1 MVIGILGGMG
11 SYATLNI
18 FDRLLSLFPAE
29 KEWDRPRIL
38 IDNNCTM
45 PSRVVAA
52 LYGTDREKLVK
63 EMSSSVNNLIKS
75 GATHIFLACNTS
87 HIFLD
92 DVYQNVPEA
101 KGKIYSIIECLA
113 KDLSTKKTSNPVAL
127 IATEGTLETKIY
139 QNIFAPYH
147 IEIVQPDQDKFS
159 LMREL
164 IEAVKQNNL
173 NETHCQKFINLI
185 KGFGVNNVILGC
197 TEFPVLYSKFKS
209 KIDKT
214 GLNIYD
220 PLESTIQLLRKIY
233 LEEKIRGGN

>member
-18 FDRLLSLFPAE
+18 FERLLNLFPAE

-45 PSRVVAA
+45 PSRVIAA

-63 EMSSSVNNLIKS
+63 EMSTSIKNLIAG

-92 DVYQNVPEA
+92 DVYINVPEA
-101 KGKIYSIIECLA
+101 KGKIYSIIETLA
-113 KDLSTKKTSNPVAL
+113 KDIHSSENKEPIAL

-139 QNIFAPYH
+139 QNVFKPYN
-147 IEIVQPDQDKFS
+147 ISITQPDKEKFTT
-159 LMREL
+159 MREL
-164 IEAVKQNNL
+164 IEAVKQNCL
-173 NETHCQKFINLI
+173 NESHCTKFIELI
-185 KGFGVNNVILGC
+185 KSFNINQVILGC
-197 TEFPVLYSKFKS
+197 TEFPVLYSAFKNQ
-209 KIDKT
+209 IDST
-214 GLNIYD
+214 GIKIYD
-220 PLESTIQLLRKIY
+220 PLESVIQLFHKIY
-233 LEEKIRGGN
+233 LSEAK

>member
-18 FDRLLSLFPAE
+18 FERILALFPAE

-52 LYGTDREKLVK
+52 LYGTDREKLVR
-63 EMSSSVNNLIKS
+63 EMSSSVKNLIQS

-92 DVYQNVPEA
+92 EVYQNVPEA

-113 KDLSTKKTSNPVAL
+113 KDISDLGINESLAL

-139 QNIFAPYH
+139 QTVFVPYNITV
-147 IEIVQPDQDKFS
+147 IQPDKEKFA

-173 NETHCQKFINLI
+173 THEHCQKFISLI
-185 KGFGVNNVILGC
+185 KSFNLKNVILGC
-197 TEFPVLYSKFKS
+197 TEFPVLYSKFKAE
-209 KIDKT
+209 IDST
-214 GLNIYD
+214 GIKIYD
-220 PLESTIQLLRKIY
+220 PLESTIQLLHSMY
-233 LEEKIRGGN
+233 LSEAK

>member
-1 MVIGILGGMG
+1 MIIGILGGMG

-18 FDRLLSLFPAE
+18 FERILSLFPAE

-52 LYGTDREKLVK
+52 LYGRDRDKLVK
-63 EMSSSVNNLIKS
+63 EMSSSVKHLIES

-87 HIFLD
+87 HIFLE
-92 DVYQNVPEA
+92 DVYKNVPEA
-101 KGKIYSIIECLA
+101 KGKIYSIIETLA
-113 KDLSTKKTSNPVAL
+113 QDINEKKINEPFAL

-139 QNIFAPYH
+139 QKIFEPYH
-147 IEIVQPDQDKFS
+147 IQIIQPDEEKFS

-173 NETHCQKFINLI
+173 SNEHCKKFIQLI
-185 KGFGVNNVILGC
+185 KSFNLNNIILGC
-197 TEFPVLYSKFKS
+197 TEFPVLYSAFKNE
-209 KIDKT
+209 IDST

-220 PLESTIQLLRKIY
+220 PLESTIQKLHKIY
-233 LEEKIRGGN
+233 VSEAK